1 MTVDYLFSVSMSY
14 QEFTEIY
21 YGGGAQQ
28 LVVTSTQG
36 TRVAIP
42 AGRMVPFVE
51 SSGVR
56 GLFRLTVDQSNKF
69 VALQRVR

>member
-1 MTVDYLFSVSMSY
+1 MTLSYEFSVSMTY

-28 LVVTSTQG
+28 LVVTATNG
-36 TRVAIP
+36 MRVAIP
-42 AGRMVPFVE
+42 AGRMVPFVD

-56 GLFRLTVDQSNKF
+56 GLFRLTVDSQNKF
-69 VALQRVR
+69 KGLERLR

>member
-1 MTVDYLFSVSMSY
+1 MSRRYEFSLSMSY

-28 LVVTSTQG
+28 LVVTATSG
-36 TRVAIP
+36 IRIAIP
-42 AGRMVPFVE
+42 VGRMVPFID

-56 GLFRLTVDQSNKF
+56 GLFRLTVDSNNKF
-69 VALQRVR
+69 TGLERLR